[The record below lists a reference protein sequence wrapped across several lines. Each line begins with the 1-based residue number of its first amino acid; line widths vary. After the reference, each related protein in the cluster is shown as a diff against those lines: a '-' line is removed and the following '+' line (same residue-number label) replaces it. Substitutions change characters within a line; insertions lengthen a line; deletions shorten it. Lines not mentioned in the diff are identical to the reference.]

1 MLTLFPGL
9 LSVPLSRGYFGIWGS
24 AVVAV
29 TVVERSK
36 QESIYGLSSGT
47 KRGGSCKEVAFVE
60 RLDCM

>member
-1 MLTLFPGL
+1 M
-9 LSVPLSRGYFGIWGS
+9 
-24 AVVAV
+24 AV

-36 QESIYGLSSGT
+36 QESMYGLSSGT